1 MDFVELGMDAWWAT
15 VPHQAFRGQRR
26 KILKGI
32 VLEGE
37 YSPLNEWMDAEARV
51 ESAHRHFE
59 QGRWPE
65 AAAELRAAI
74 DINPHNA
81 AWHYNLGLTL
91 EAMDDFVRGGEALR
105 RAVEL
110 EPEDVEI
117 LNSLGVNLTRQAM
130 YAESLEIFGQIE
142 KIDHTYE
149 PAYCN
154 RIITYTEMAQHDKA
168 ELMFYLA
175 RQVKDEC
182 ALCYY
187 NMGNSLYARDEYDRA
202 IDCWQQTLRLD
213 ASHRHANARIAE
225 ALWTKGDLAGAK
237 KYYEAELKSD
247 VEDIETLLDYGEMLM
262 DLGQSDEARQKFVA
276 ALEIDPND
284 AAALFCLGELAMSKQ
299 AFAAAE
305 RHFRRVLQADSS
317 YPLGH
322 ARLARV
328 LLKRGLVQEAA
339 KHLLYEIKHAGKD
352 IDILH
357 ELGHLLL
364 EAKLVKQANSVLMQ
378 LVTLAPGDAH
388 ARHNLAVSYFRLNKH
403 REGIKHC
410 REALKLKP
418 DYVLAF
424 YNLALAHLRIGEMDR
439 AKRYASRAYVLDPND
454 DSVRSL
460 SKRIDFAR
468 QGFWSKLVSRVR
480 SLGRS
485 KNID

>member
-1 MDFVELGMDAWWAT
+1 
-15 VPHQAFRGQRR
+15 
-26 KILKGI
+26 
-32 VLEGE
+32 
-37 YSPLNEWMDAEARV
+37 LNEWMDAEARV

-91 EAMDDFVRGGEALR
+91 EAMDDFVLAGEALQ

-110 EPEDVEI
+110 EPDDIEI

-130 YAESLEIFGQIE
+130 YAESLEVFARIE
-142 KIDHTYE
+142 KSDPTYE

-187 NMGNSLYARDEYDRA
+187 NMGNSLYARHEYDRA
-202 IDCWQQTLRLD
+202 IDCWTQTLRLD
-213 ASHRHANARIAE
+213 PNHHHANARIAE
-225 ALWTKGDLAGAK
+225 ALWAKGDLAGAR
-237 KYYEAELKSD
+237 KYYEAELQCD

-262 DLGQSDEARQKFVA
+262 DLGQLDEARQKFVE
-276 ALEIDPND
+276 ALRLDPED
-284 AAALFCLGELAMSKQ
+284 ASALFCLGELAMSKG
-299 AFAAAE
+299 AMGAAE
-305 RHFRRVLQADSS
+305 RHFRKALQSDPA
-317 YPLGH
+317 YPLAH

-328 LLKRGLVQEAA
+328 LLKRGRLQDAA
-339 KHLLYEIKHAGKD
+339 KHLLYEIKHAGND

-364 EAKLVKQANSVLMQ
+364 EAKLVKQANSVLKQ
-378 LVTLAPGDAH
+378 LVDLAPGDAH
-388 ARHNLAVSYFRLNKH
+388 ARHNLAVSFFRLNKH

-439 AKRYASRAYVLDPND
+439 ARRYASRAYMLDPND
-454 DSVRSL
+454 ESVRDL
-460 SKRIDFAR
+460 SKRIGIAR
-468 QGFWSKLVSRVR
+468 HGFWSKLLSGIR

-485 KNID
+485 KKID

>member
-1 MDFVELGMDAWWAT
+1 
-15 VPHQAFRGQRR
+15 
-26 KILKGI
+26 
-32 VLEGE
+32 
-37 YSPLNEWMDAEARV
+37 MDAEARV

-91 EAMDDFVRGGEALR
+91 EAMDDFVRAGEALQ

-110 EPEDVEI
+110 EPDDVEI

-130 YAESLEIFGQIE
+130 YAESLEIFGRIE
-142 KIDHTYE
+142 KIDPAYE
-149 PAYCN
+149 PSYCN
-154 RIITYTEMAQHDKA
+154 RIITYTEMAQHDRA

-182 ALCYY
+182 ALCCY
-187 NMGNSLYARDEYDRA
+187 NMGNSLYARQEYDRA

-213 ASHRHANARIAE
+213 LNHRHANARIAE
-225 ALWTKGDLAGAK
+225 ALWTKGDLAGAR
-237 KYYEAELKSD
+237 KYYEAELQCD
-247 VEDIETLLDYGEMLM
+247 VDDIETLLDYGEMLM
-262 DLGQSDEARQKFVA
+262 DLGQLDEAREKFVE
-276 ALEIDPND
+276 ALKINPGD
-284 AAALFCLGELAMSKQ
+284 AAALFCLGELAMNKR
-299 AFAAAE
+299 AMAAAE
-305 RHFRRVLQADSS
+305 RHFRRALQADPA
-317 YPLGH
+317 YPLVH

-328 LLKRGLVQEAA
+328 LLKRGRLQEAA
-339 KHLLYEIKHAGKD
+339 KHLLYEIKHAGND

-364 EAKLVKQANSVLMQ
+364 EAKLVKQANSVLKQ
-378 LVTLAPGDAH
+378 LVDLAPGDAH
-388 ARHNLAVSYFRLNKH
+388 ARHNLAVSFFRLNKH

-439 AKRYASRAYVLDPND
+439 ARRYASRAFVLDPND
-454 DSVRSL
+454 ESVRGL
-460 SKRIDFAR
+460 SKRIGIVP
-468 QGFWSKLVSRVR
+468 QGFWSKLISRVR

-485 KNID
+485 KKTD

>member
-1 MDFVELGMDAWWAT
+1 
-15 VPHQAFRGQRR
+15 
-26 KILKGI
+26 
-32 VLEGE
+32 
-37 YSPLNEWMDAEARV
+37 LNEWMDAEARV

-91 EAMDDFVRGGEALR
+91 EAMDDFVRAGEALQ

-110 EPEDVEI
+110 EPDDIEI
-117 LNSLGVNLTRQAM
+117 LNSLGVNLTRQGM
-130 YAESLEIFGQIE
+130 YAESLEVFGRIE
-142 KIDHTYE
+142 KSDPTYE
-149 PAYCN
+149 PSYCN

-168 ELMFYLA
+168 EMMFYLA

-182 ALCYY
+182 SLCYY
-187 NMGNSLYARDEYDRA
+187 NMGNSFYARHEYDRA
-202 IDCWQQTLRLD
+202 IYCWKQTIRLD
-213 ASHRHANARIAE
+213 RNHRHANARIAE
-225 ALWTKGDLAGAK
+225 ALWAKGDLAGAR
-237 KYYEAELKSD
+237 KYYEAELQCD
-247 VEDIETLLDYGEMLM
+247 VDDIETLLDYGEMLM
-262 DLGQSDEARQKFVA
+262 DLGQLDEARQKFVEV
-276 ALEIDPND
+276 LKINPGD
-284 AAALFCLGELAMSKQ
+284 AAALFCLGELAMSKR
-299 AFAAAE
+299 AYAAAE
-305 RHFRRVLQADSS
+305 KHFRGVLQAEPA
-317 YPLGH
+317 YPLIH

-328 LLKRGLVQEAA
+328 LLKRGCLQEAA
-339 KHLLYEIKHAGKD
+339 RHLLHEIKHAGND

-364 EAKLVKQANSVLMQ
+364 EAKLVKQANSVLKQ
-378 LVTLAPGDAH
+378 LVDLAPGDAY
-388 ARHNLAVSYFRLNKH
+388 ARHNLAVSFFRLNKH

-439 AKRYASRAYVLDPND
+439 ARRYASRAYMLAPND
-454 DSVRSL
+454 QSVRGL
-460 SKRIDFAR
+460 SKRIGIAR
-468 QGFWSKLVSRVR
+468 PGFWTKLLSRVR

-485 KNID
+485 RKND

>member
-1 MDFVELGMDAWWAT
+1 M
-15 VPHQAFRGQRR
+15 
-26 KILKGI
+26 
-32 VLEGE
+32 EGE

-91 EAMDDFVRGGEALR
+91 EAMDDFVRGGEALQK
-105 RAVEL
+105 AVDL

-117 LNSLGVNLTRQAM
+117 LNSLGVNLTRQAL
-130 YAESLEIFGQIE
+130 YAESLEMFGRIE
-142 KIDHTYE
+142 KLDHTYE
-149 PAYCN
+149 PSYCN

-187 NMGNSLYARDEYDRA
+187 NMGNSLYARGEYDRA
-202 IDCWQQTLRLD
+202 IDCWGQTLRLD
-213 ASHRHANARIAE
+213 STHRHANARIAE
-225 ALWTKGDLAGAK
+225 ALWTKGDLDGAK
-237 KYYEAELKSD
+237 KHYEAELQCD
-247 VEDIETLLDYGEMLM
+247 VEDIDTLLDYGEMLM
-262 DLGQSDEARQKFVA
+262 DLGQLDEARQKFID
-276 ALEIDPND
+276 ALRIDPDD
-284 AAALFCLGELAMSKQ
+284 AAALYCLGELAMSKRSY
-299 AFAAAE
+299 AAAE
-305 RHFRRVLQADSS
+305 RHYRRTLQSDPS
-317 YPLGH
+317 YPLAH
-322 ARLARV
+322 ARLARA
-328 LLKRGLVQEAA
+328 LLKQGVVQEAA
-339 KHLLYEIKHAGKD
+339 KHLLHEIKHAGKD
-352 IDILH
+352 IDTLH

-364 EAKLVKQANSVLMQ
+364 EAKLVKQANSVLAK
-378 LVTLAPGDAH
+378 LVDMAPGDAH

-410 REALKLKP
+410 REALKIKP

-424 YNLALAHLRIGEMDR
+424 YNLALAHMRIGEMDR

-454 DSVRSL
+454 ESIRDL
-460 SKRIDFAR
+460 SKRIDGAR
-468 QGFWSKLVSRVR
+468 SGFWSKLVSRVR

-485 KNID
+485 DKIA